1 LRRVKS
7 GGQKRAGGCGYR
19 EDCDAQCISLVVDSR
34 KLYVR
39 SALALCRRTKGPDR
53 HLILATINGLVGVD
67 KMKAGFKKQAIW
79 NSYAALATAAAALLQ
94 AAAMMTE

>member
-1 LRRVKS
+1 MHSAFLWLSIVASFMS
-7 GGQKRAGGCGYR
+7 GA
-19 EDCDAQCISLVVDSR
+19 LW
-34 KLYVR
+34 LYAAV
-39 SALALCRRTKGPDR
+39 LKVPTD
-53 HLILATINGLVGVD
+53 ILATINGLVGVD